1 MYFWVLIMFNY
12 LYELWLFSVF
22 GFGLYSIKLEMV
34 LLVSIVFFWWD
45 IYFFFLNWIMDI
57 VISFGGFYF

>member
-57 VISFGGFYF
+57 VINFGGFYF

>member
-12 LYELWLFSVF
+12 FYEFWLFGVF

-57 VISFGGFYF
+57 VINFGGFYF

>member
-1 MYFWVLIMFNY
+1 MYFWVLIMINY
-12 LYELWLFSVF
+12 FYEFWLFSVF

-57 VISFGGFYF
+57 VINFGGFYF